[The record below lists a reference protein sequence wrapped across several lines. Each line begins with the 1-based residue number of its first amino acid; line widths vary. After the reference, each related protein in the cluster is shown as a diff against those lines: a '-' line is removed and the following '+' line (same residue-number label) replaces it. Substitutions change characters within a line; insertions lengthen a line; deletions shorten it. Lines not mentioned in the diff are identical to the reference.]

1 MTFDIQS
8 ISIPYMST
16 IILYKN
22 SSTMQYSSIPK
33 SSSSLRMS
41 DLSPGQGLPLL
52 PVNFLRDAGGPYHWA
67 VGHCNSTATPLQ
79 LSPSWWLTSFSCV
92 ISQASVS
99 LYTFGVCC
107 VLTFT
112 FHLKIIINQF
122 TRLNYFS
129 FIIYWIN
136 FILFPLLLGRL
147 FLVRVLLSAILSPF
161 YSVL

>member
-1 MTFDIQS
+1 
-8 ISIPYMST
+8 MST
-16 IILYKN
+16 IILYQN

-67 VGHCNSTATPLQ
+67 VGHC
-79 LSPSWWLTSFSCV
+79 FSCV